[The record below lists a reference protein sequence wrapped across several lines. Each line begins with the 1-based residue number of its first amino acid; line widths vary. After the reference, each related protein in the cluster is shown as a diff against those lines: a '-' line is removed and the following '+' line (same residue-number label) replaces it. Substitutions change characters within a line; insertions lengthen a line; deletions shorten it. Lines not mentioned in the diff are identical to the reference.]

1 MNAQRLA
8 IRKVVYL
15 CVAAGLL
22 FPLVWI
28 GRPAAPRAQGGK
40 LATLRGDA
48 RIGQSHFGEIDPAS
62 ESARLATLGMQGF
75 ASMVLWHQ
83 ANEHKKKENW
93 TAFEATLDKLAKI
106 EPHFVSVWKYQA
118 HNLSFNISAEFADY
132 RHRYAWVK
140 KGIEF
145 LKEGRKYNEHDPRML
160 HEIGWFIC
168 QKIGRSDER
177 EQFRRMYLEEEG
189 RDNWLVGK
197 DWYLASQRLADAQ
210 QRPVPGLGRSVF
222 HSQPAFAQI
231 YYAMALAED
240 GLPWDELEGL
250 SYARREA
257 LVAQHLQRWRQAWVA
272 AGDDWFRGPDSLGN
286 RGFAAG
292 QAFVVRFNDYE
303 QHDRRLQEVADR
315 LYALAPEE
323 ADELIGRED
332 RRDYLL
338 TEETEALAVSRGE
351 RTDEQRK
358 RLAYAVPRLVL
369 SHELAERVADDK
381 RIEARRLADEARLED
396 YKVELIDRLMQPIRF
411 GGWKM
416 RIQAEA
422 EPEAVAT
429 QRHLSE
435 ARYLHRRGR
444 LLGAKDS
451 YERAF
456 AAYKI
461 VLEKHPEMMDE
472 IVTSHDMVDS
482 IDAYRRLVEEDL
494 DGAFPRDFTLQ
505 NVLDEHLPGS
515 EVERNFRKVP
525 EATVP
530 GPTAKPAS
538 S

>member
-1 MNAQRLA
+1 MNPQRLA
-8 IRKVVYL
+8 IRKIVYF
-15 CVAAGLL
+15 CIAAVLL

-28 GRPAAPRAQGGK
+28 GRPASPDAQGGK
-40 LATLRGDA
+40 LAALRSDA
-48 RIGQSHFGEIDPAS
+48 RIGQSHFGQIDPAS

-75 ASMVLWHQ
+75 ASMALWHQ

-93 TAFEATLDKLAKI
+93 TAFEATLNKLAKI
-106 EPHFVSVWKYQA
+106 EPHFISVWKYQA
-118 HNLSFNISAEFADY
+118 HNLSYNISAEFADY
-132 RHRYAWVK
+132 RHRYEWVK

-177 EQFRRMYLEEEG
+177 DQFRRMYLEEEG

-210 QRPVPGLGRSVF
+210 NRPVPGLGRSVF

-231 YYAMALAED
+231 YYALALEED

-250 SYARREA
+250 SHARREA
-257 LVAQHLQRWRQAWVA
+257 LVAQHLERWRQAWIA
-272 AGDDWFRGPDSLGN
+272 AGDDWFRTPESLGN

-292 QAFVVRFNDYE
+292 QAFVVRFNDFE
-303 QHDRRLQEVADR
+303 EHDKRLQAVADR
-315 LYALAPEE
+315 LYALAPEL
-323 ADELIGRED
+323 ADELIGGAD

-338 TEETEALAVSRGE
+338 AEESEALAAPRE
-351 RTDEQRK
+351 ARTEEQRK

-369 SHELAERVADDK
+369 SHTFAERVPEEK

-396 YKVELIDRLMQPIRF
+396 FKVDLIDRLMQPIRF

-429 QRHLSE
+429 QRYLAE
-435 ARYLHRRGR
+435 ARYFHRRGR
-444 LLGAKDS
+444 LLPAKEA
-451 YERAF
+451 YEKAF
-456 AAYKI
+456 AKYKI
-461 VLEKHPEMMDE
+461 VLDKHPEMMDE
-472 IVTSHDMVDS
+472 VVTSNDMVDA

-494 DGAFPRDFTLQ
+494 DGAFPKEFVLQ

-515 EVERNFRKVP
+515 EAERNFKRR
-525 EATVP
+525 
-530 GPTAKPAS
+530 PAG
-538 S
+538 